1 LYLRIV
7 KPQTKSMIKL
17 FSILNVRNSNM
28 NSLFNEENSNQ
39 FVYSN
44 KRMFNRELNN
54 IEIQKQKTT

>member
-1 LYLRIV
+1 
-7 KPQTKSMIKL
+7 MIKL